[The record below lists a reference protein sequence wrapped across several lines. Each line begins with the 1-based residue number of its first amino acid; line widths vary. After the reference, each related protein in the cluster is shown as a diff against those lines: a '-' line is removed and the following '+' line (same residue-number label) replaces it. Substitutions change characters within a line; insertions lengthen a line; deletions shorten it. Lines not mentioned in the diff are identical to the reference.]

1 MSTVMR
7 YRDLKPGQHFMV
19 ATEGLR
25 GHFACEMWMNNK
37 DFDDTVFP
45 EPYESDFE
53 TYETHAD
60 AVERAKEL
68 AEVNNL
74 PYVE

>member
-1 MSTVMR
+1 MNMK
-7 YRDLKPGQHFMV
+7 DMQPGQHFMV

-37 DFDDTVFP
+37 DFDDMVFP
-45 EPYESDFE
+45 EPWQSDPMTFA
-53 TYETHAD
+53 THEE
-60 AVERAKEL
+60 AVAYAKGL
-68 AEVNNL
+68 AALEGL